1 MADSFL
7 AAKPLAVNPLKVS
20 QPMGAALAFMGLAS
34 TMPLEH
40 GAQGCTAF
48 SKAFFTR
55 HFREPIALQTTAMD
69 HVVTIIGADENVVE
83 ALRTVAQ
90 MHAPQIVGLIST
102 GLAEMQGADI
112 TRSIKQFRSAH
123 PEYAQ
128 MSIVPVAA
136 PDTLG
141 NLETGYARAVE
152 AVITA
157 LVPESA
163 SAGRRPRQVNLLA
176 SSMLTPGDVE
186 AIVEWIEAFGL
197 HAVVLPDLGDALDGH
212 LDDVGY
218 RATTQGGTT
227 RAQIA
232 SMGESIATL
241 VVGPSLDAAADVL
254 AARTAVPDFRFAG
267 LMGVAQCDA
276 FCMTLAQIAQQP
288 VPRRIERQRAQLLD
302 AMVDCH
308 YPLSTARVAIGADPD
323 VLCMHAQ
330 FLQSLGAEVV
340 APVASA
346 RAACLDALAGA
357 TVGDLQDLEFQAR
370 ERSAD
375 LIISNSHASEPAAR
389 LGLPLLRT
397 GFPLYDQAGAFAR
410 TWVGYRGS
418 RQAVFDLANLL
429 SGARREIAPYR
440 SIYWQNTPRADEQ
453 PA

>member
-1 MADSFL
+1 MADTFL

-83 ALRTVAQ
+83 ALHTIAQ

-123 PEYAQ
+123 PEHAQ

-141 NLETGYARAVE
+141 NLETGFARAVE

-241 VVGPSLDAAADVL
+241 VIGSSLDGAADVL

-308 YPLSTARVAIGADPD
+308 FPLATARVAIGADPD
-323 VLCMHAQ
+323 LLCMQ
-330 FLQSLGAEVV
+330 TSFLQSLGAEVV

-346 RAACLDALAGA
+346 RAASLSTLAGA
-357 TVGDLQDLEFQAR
+357 TVGDLQDLEFLAK
-370 ERSAD
+370 ERGAD
-375 LIISNSHASEPAAR
+375 LILSNSHAGEAAAR

-397 GFPLYDQAGAFAR
+397 GFPLYDQAGAYAR